1 MLPLGHCA
9 AEDILH
15 SFPLMLL
22 AAEELNFLIGTNKLT
37 NSSDFFQLLEF
48 LCAVVCCL
56 FVFFSFWGF
65 YVERKQSRLLRN
77 AGQ

>member
-56 FVFFSFWGF
+56 FVCFPSGAFMLKES
-65 YVERKQSRLLRN
+65 K
-77 AGQ
+77 AGC

>member
-1 MLPLGHCA
+1 MASVLPLGHCA

-15 SFPLMLL
+15 SFPLMPL

-56 FVFFSFWGF
+56 FVCFPSGAFMLKES
-65 YVERKQSRLLRN
+65 K
-77 AGQ
+77 AGC